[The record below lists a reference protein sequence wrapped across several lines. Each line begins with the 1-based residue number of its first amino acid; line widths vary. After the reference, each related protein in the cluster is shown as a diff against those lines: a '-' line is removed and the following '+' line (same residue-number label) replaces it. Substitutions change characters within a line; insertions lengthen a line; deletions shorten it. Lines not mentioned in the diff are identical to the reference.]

1 MDKNIMTKKKAFLL
15 LACIWFIITF
25 TVIQTTYAKYV
36 TNLDA
41 NANIAISYWNIL
53 VNNQDISE
61 NPDIS
66 AVMTAVLPGS
76 EYAKPDVLVPGSL
89 GYFDIQKIIS
99 SKNWDVIWTNEPVMG
114 AVTRIAASRARRK
127 GTKVVYMV
135 HGFHFYQGAPLKN
148 WLLYYPVERLLAH
161 LTDVLITINREDYER
176 AKKFKAGKVYYVP
189 GVGIDL
195 NKFNTAAILGYD
207 SVLACAKR

>member
-1 MDKNIMTKKKAFLL
+1 MNKNINTKKKAFLL

-89 GYFDIQKIIS
+89 GYFDIHIDS
-99 SKNWDVIWTNEPVMG
+99 SQVSVPFTVTVTTSINEASSLKTDFLVVGYSLDNGNTIQDLIDTNTFSLDIGENVDTTTIRVYTAWDDDGLDSTEDTLLGIQG
-114 AVTRIAASRARRK
+114 
-127 GTKVVYMV
+127 GT
-135 HGFHFYQGAPLKN
+135 
-148 WLLYYPVERLLAH
+148 
-161 LTDVLITINREDYER
+161 
-176 AKKFKAGKVYYVP
+176 
-189 GVGIDL
+189 
-195 NKFNTAAILGYD
+195 AILD
-207 SVLACAKR
+207 VNLHFDQIIN

>member
-89 GYFDIQKIIS
+89 GYFDIHIDS
-99 SKNWDVIWTNEPVMG
+99 SQVSVPFTVTVTTSINEASSLKTDFLVVGYSLDNGNTIQDLIDTNTFSLDIGENVDTTTIRVYTAWDDDGLDSTEDTLLGIQG
-114 AVTRIAASRARRK
+114 
-127 GTKVVYMV
+127 GT
-135 HGFHFYQGAPLKN
+135 
-148 WLLYYPVERLLAH
+148 
-161 LTDVLITINREDYER
+161 
-176 AKKFKAGKVYYVP
+176 
-189 GVGIDL
+189 
-195 NKFNTAAILGYD
+195 AILD
-207 SVLACAKR
+207 VNLHFDQIIN

>member
-1 MDKNIMTKKKAFLL
+1 MNKNINTKKKAFLL

-53 VNNQDISE
+53 INNQDILE

-76 EYAKPDVLVPGSL
+76 EYSKPDVLVPGSL
-89 GYFDIQKIIS
+89 GYFDLNIDS
-99 SKNWDVIWTNEPVMG
+99 SQVTVPFTLTVTTSINE
-114 AVTRIAASRARRK
+114 ASSL
-127 GTKVVYMV
+127 TTDFLVVGYSLDNGNTM
-135 HGFHFYQGAPLKN
+135 
-148 WLLYYPVERLLAH
+148 
-161 LTDVLITINREDYER
+161 
-176 AKKFKAGKVYYVP
+176 
-189 GVGIDL
+189 IDL
-195 NKFNTAAILGYD
+195 VDTDTFSLDIGADVDTTTIRIYTVWDDDGLDSTEDTLLGIQGGTAILD
-207 SVLACAKR
+207 VNLHFDQIIN

>member
-1 MDKNIMTKKKAFLL
+1 MNKNINTKKKAFLL

-89 GYFDIQKIIS
+89 GYFDLNIDS
-99 SKNWDVIWTNEPVMG
+99 SQVTVPFTLTVTTSINE
-114 AVTRIAASRARRK
+114 ASSL
-127 GTKVVYMV
+127 TTDFLVVGYSLDNGNTM
-135 HGFHFYQGAPLKN
+135 
-148 WLLYYPVERLLAH
+148 
-161 LTDVLITINREDYER
+161 
-176 AKKFKAGKVYYVP
+176 
-189 GVGIDL
+189 IDL
-195 NKFNTAAILGYD
+195 VDTDTFSLDIGADVDTTTIRIYTVWDDDGLDSTEDTLLGIQGGTAILD
-207 SVLACAKR
+207 VNLHFDQIIN